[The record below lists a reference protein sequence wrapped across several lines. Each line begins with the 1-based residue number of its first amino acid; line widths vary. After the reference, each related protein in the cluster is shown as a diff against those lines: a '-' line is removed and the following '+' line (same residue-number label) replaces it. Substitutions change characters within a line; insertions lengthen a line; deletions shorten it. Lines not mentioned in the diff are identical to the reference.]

1 MALATL
7 FVKVVQFSPSWS
19 WKSVD
24 KAALRSWE
32 DAAENVPLTPRKCLG
47 YERVCLPWL
56 MASFF
61 SSEFRG
67 CCLNLLDKRNLWSY
81 IWFHKTMPLKTQ
93 VPQWLERLCR
103 KTHPLV
109 LLKGLISGVFPH
121 LGHPSESLPSV
132 WAMKLAIIKFR
143 RRIGNYCHS
152 RYRTEF
158 FFKFGN

>member
-1 MALATL
+1 M
-7 FVKVVQFSPSWS
+7 
-19 WKSVD
+19 D

-47 YERVCLPWL
+47 YERVYLPWL

-61 SSEFRG
+61 FSEFRE

-93 VPQWLERLCR
+93 VPRWLERLCR

-132 WAMKLAIIKFR
+132 WAMGQLLNSEEELETIVTQGIEQSFSLNLEIK
-143 RRIGNYCHS
+143 YS
-152 RYRTEF
+152 
-158 FFKFGN
+158 